1 MNDLKGVNSN
11 KWPSVSKVLHKY
23 HEEFPTEEASFKKAR
38 GDKEIQKKTKEWS
51 DMADYANNIGSRALL
66 ILEE

>member
-23 HEEFPTEEASFKKAR
+23 QEFPTEEASFKKAR
-38 GDKEIQKKTKEWS
+38 GDKEIQK
-51 DMADYANNIGSRALL
+51 DLL
-66 ILEE
+66 KNGLIWLIMLTILVAEYTLF

>member
-23 HEEFPTEEASFKKAR
+23 HEEEEASFKKQE
-38 GDKEIQKKTKEWS
+38 G
-51 DMADYANNIGSRALL
+51 
-66 ILEE
+66 